1 MAETWLSYDDIADRL
16 RITPASA
23 RNLVRRK
30 RWQRRPGNDGR
41 ARIAVP
47 DDVLCA
53 PTGGTTSGAS
63 MADIEG
69 AIDAPQPMP
78 PSNEVH
84 LALARLEVEVAGLRE
99 LVSAE
104 RARAEAEARRADAAE
119 ADRDAWRALA
129 DRQAQAA
136 STSSPWWRRVF
147 RAA

>member
-47 DDVLCA
+47 DDALCVS
-53 PTGGTTSGAS
+53 TGGAS
-63 MADIEG
+63 VVDIEG
-69 AIDAPQPMP
+69 GTDAPQPVSP
-78 PSNEVH
+78 DNQVH

-99 LVSAE
+99 LVVAE
-104 RARAEAEARRADAAE
+104 RGRAEAEGRRADGEAKRADAAE
-119 ADRDAWRALA
+119 ADRDAWRAIA
-129 DRQAQAA
+129 DR
-136 STSSPWWRRVF
+136 PWWRRLI